1 MRISTEMNFGFL
13 KGALFTAALAAAGLA
28 GCDGGDS
35 AVSGDNGSATA
46 ESSSSSTGSKDSA
59 AVSSSGGA
67 SDTTAADTVDYAKYA
82 AMGAGTYVLGNG
94 DTLLVLS
101 DTARATVEAINSML
115 TYLGAGPETVTSS
128 SSSSAAAS
136 SSSASALKK
145 TSAVSSTE
153 AVSSTGSLI
162 SNIPILKQ
170 MNVSAINDVTKEYIY
185 LGINKDDGSSKYS
198 IKRTDVQTG
207 QVDYDTVAVSHPSA
221 NEITIKGNEFGEV
234 TNYVFTDKGIG
245 VYGNG
250 SFLYTIT
257 KDPAKS
263 NGIVLTNNEDGY
275 DESAYATVDTK
286 FYPVVTSAE

>member
-13 KGALFTAALAAAGLA
+13 KGALFTA
-28 GCDGGDS
+28 
-35 AVSGDNGSATA
+35 A

-94 DTLLVLS
+94 DTLWVLS

-115 TYLGAGPETVTSS
+115 TYLGAGPETAT

-162 SNIPILKQ
+162 SDIPIQKQ
-170 MNVSAINDVTKEYIY
+170 MMLIMILWQCHIRQLMK
-185 LGINKDDGSSKYS
+185 
-198 IKRTDVQTG
+198 
-207 QVDYDTVAVSHPSA
+207 
-221 NEITIKGNEFGEV
+221 
-234 TNYVFTDKGIG
+234 
-245 VYGNG
+245 
-250 SFLYTIT
+250 
-257 KDPAKS
+257 
-263 NGIVLTNNEDGY
+263 
-275 DESAYATVDTK
+275 
-286 FYPVVTSAE
+286 

>member
-13 KGALFTAALAAAGLA
+13 KGALFTA
-28 GCDGGDS
+28 
-35 AVSGDNGSATA
+35 A

-115 TYLGAGPETVTSS
+115 TYLGAGPETATS

-153 AVSSTGSLI
+153 VVSSTGSLI
-162 SNIPILKQ
+162 SDIPIPKQ
-170 MNVSAINDVTKEYIY
+170 MNVSAINGVTKEYIY
-185 LGINKDDGSSKYS
+185 KGFNDADGSSKYS
-198 IKRTDVQTG
+198 VKYTNTRAGD
-207 QVDYDTVAVSHPSA
+207 VDYDTVV
-221 NEITIKGNEFGEV
+221 
-234 TNYVFTDKGIG
+234 
-245 VYGNG
+245 
-250 SFLYTIT
+250 
-257 KDPAKS
+257 
-263 NGIVLTNNEDGY
+263 
-275 DESAYATVDTK
+275 
-286 FYPVVTSAE
+286 

>member
-13 KGALFTAALAAAGLA
+13 KGALFTA
-28 GCDGGDS
+28 
-35 AVSGDNGSATA
+35 A

-115 TYLGAGPETVTSS
+115 TYLGAGPETATS

-153 AVSSTGSLI
+153 VVSSTG
-162 SNIPILKQ
+162 
-170 MNVSAINDVTKEYIY
+170 
-185 LGINKDDGSSKYS
+185 
-198 IKRTDVQTG
+198 
-207 QVDYDTVAVSHPSA
+207 
-221 NEITIKGNEFGEV
+221 
-234 TNYVFTDKGIG
+234 
-245 VYGNG
+245 
-250 SFLYTIT
+250 
-257 KDPAKS
+257 
-263 NGIVLTNNEDGY
+263 
-275 DESAYATVDTK
+275 
-286 FYPVVTSAE
+286 

>member
-115 TYLGAGPETVTSS
+115 TYLGAGPETAT

-153 AVSSTGSLI
+153 VVSSTGSLI
-162 SNIPILKQ
+162 SDIPILKQ
-170 MNVSAINDVTKEYIY
+170 MNVSAINGVTKEYIY
-185 LGINKDDGSSKYS
+185 KGFNDADGSSKYS
-198 IKRTDVQTG
+198 VKYTNTRTGD
-207 QVDYDTVAVSHPSA
+207 VDYDTVAVSHPSA
-221 NEITIKGNEFGEV
+221 NEVTIKGNEFGEV
-234 TNYVFTDKGIG
+234 TNYVFTNKGIN
-245 VYGNG
+245 VYGDG

-263 NGIVLTNNEDGY
+263 NGIVLTNNEGYLVGDG
-275 DESAYATVDTK
+275 YATVDTE

>member
-13 KGALFTAALAAAGLA
+13 KGALFTA
-28 GCDGGDS
+28 
-35 AVSGDNGSATA
+35 A

-115 TYLGAGPETVTSS
+115 TYLGAGPETATS

-153 AVSSTGSLI
+153 VVSSTGSLI
-162 SNIPILKQ
+162 SDIPILKQ
-170 MNVSAINDVTKEYIY
+170 MNVSAVNHVTEEYIY
-185 LGINKDDGSSKYS
+185 LGVNKDDGSSKYS
-198 IKRTDVQTG
+198 IKRTNVLSG
-207 QVDYDTVAVSHPSA
+207 YVDYDTVTVTHPSA
-221 NEITIKGNEFGEV
+221 NVLTMKAKEFGEV
-234 TNYVFTDKGIG
+234 TNYVFTNKGIN
-245 VYGNG
+245 VYEDG

-257 KDPAKS
+257 KNPAKS

-286 FYPVVTSAE
+286 FYPVVTSA

>member
-35 AVSGDNGSATA
+35 AVSGDNGSAAA
-46 ESSSSSTGSKDSA
+46 ESSSSSTGSKASA

-115 TYLGAGPETVTSS
+115 TYLGAGPETAT

-153 AVSSTGSLI
+153 VVSSTGSLI
-162 SNIPILKQ
+162 SDIPILKQ
-170 MNVSAINDVTKEYIY
+170 MNVSAVNHVTEEYIY
-185 LGINKDDGSSKYS
+185 LGVNKDDGSSKYS
-198 IKRTDVQTG
+198 IKRTNVLSG
-207 QVDYDTVAVSHPSA
+207 YVDYDTVTVTHPSA
-221 NEITIKGNEFGEV
+221 NVLTMKAKEFGEV
-234 TNYVFTDKGIG
+234 TNYVFTNKGIN
-245 VYGNG
+245 VYEDG

-286 FYPVVTSAE
+286 CYPVVTSA